1 MRPPPVPALI
11 RRNTWLFALS
21 QSFTG
26 AGMQFAFGLGPLM
39 VVAITGSATWAGL
52 SVALLGLSRFLV
64 AYPIGKVTDTYGRKP
79 GIQLGLVLALLG
91 GLLVGWSMNLKS
103 FAMLFFGMLIFGMG
117 MFAAQQLRVAA
128 ADMFVPRLRARALG
142 YVFMGSTVGVLASPL
157 FVLAGEWLAARFGGD
172 ALGMPWLMM
181 PVLIL
186 PSMLLIMWVRPDPKE
201 IGMDLERYWPGYSP
215 MAAQAGHRADF
226 STRRLLAHLPS
237 RLAIIANTAA
247 VGNMAIVMVLTSLVL
262 QHHGHSLGEIAFSHA
277 LHATGMFAFSI
288 PIGRLADRFGR
299 GRVMYPGVAI
309 TLVGAG
315 LVAFTSAF
323 WWVTLGTFL
332 VGLGWAAAN
341 IAATAALADYAA
353 TEERGRVIGVAD
365 SFGGAMNVVI
375 AVVTG
380 PLVQEFGLTAAGVTA
395 VLVAAVP
402 LVLRLAY
409 LKPIRA
415 SA

>member
-1 MRPPPVPALI
+1 
-11 RRNTWLFALS
+11 
-21 QSFTG
+21 
-26 AGMQFAFGLGPLM
+26 MQFAFGLGPLM

-79 GIQLGLVLALLG
+79 GIQLGLVLALVG
-91 GLLVGWSMNLKS
+91 GLVVGWSMNLKS
-103 FAMLFFGMLIFGMG
+103 FAALFIGMLIFGMG

-128 ADMFVPRLRARALG
+128 TDMFVPRLRARALG

-157 FVLAGEWLAARFGGD
+157 FVLAGEWLAARYGGD

-186 PSMLLIMWVRPDPKE
+186 PSMLLVMLVRPDPKE
-201 IGMDLERYWPGYSP
+201 IGMHLERYWPAYTPPS
-215 MAAQAGHRADF
+215 AKTTHSEAF
-226 STRRLLAHLPS
+226 STRRLLSHLPS
-237 RLAIIANTAA
+237 RLAIVANTAA

-288 PIGRLADRFGR
+288 PLGRLADRFGR
-299 GRVMYPGVAI
+299 GRVMYAGVAV

-315 LVAFTSAF
+315 LVALTSSY
-323 WWVTLGTFL
+323 WMVTLGTFL
-332 VGLGWAAAN
+332 VGLGWCGAN
-341 IAATAALADYAA
+341 IASTAALADYAA

-365 SFGGAMNVVI
+365 SFGGAMNIVI

-380 PLVQEFGLTAAGVTA
+380 PLVQHFGLTAAGLTA

-402 LVLRLAY
+402 LVLRLVY
-409 LKPIRA
+409 VKPTPA